1 MAKRRP
7 SGDGMVRKR
16 EDGRW
21 EGRIVVGHKENGE
34 PIFRYVLAKTQ
45 KELLAKLHR
54 DMDIYQDAQLTEDSR
69 MTLGEWLDRW
79 MEEYGAV
86 TLRPNTL
93 RSYEQYIRCYVKP
106 YLGGKIVSRVTR
118 LDIQKLYRKLKKEG
132 RVHDH
137 PEYGHELSDS
147 MVLRIHA
154 MLHRC
159 LKDAERDHI
168 VPYNPTDGVKL
179 PKSNYKPKQVLDREQ
194 MDAFLAAV
202 DKNEIWRDFFYTE
215 LTTGLRRGEICGLMW
230 RDFDE
235 NAGTLKILRSV
246 NVPKRGEMEIGE
258 TKTERGRRTIRLP
271 PSTVQ
276 RLKERKKHAVSQWI
290 FPEPLAPEKPV
301 RPSAAYYWMK
311 VLLKEA
317 GLPHIRFH
325 DLRHTFATMALENGM
340 DIKTL
345 SAMLGHVSAATTLD
359 IYTHITCDMLSE
371 AAAKIDRGLGN
382 EVAED
387 SAEANPLTDFQPVM
401 RRTRKPGTGCITEI
415 NDHLFEGRYSPTWP
429 DGTKHSKC
437 IYAHTREECE
447 EKLKVLIQQL
457 NTERKAIQ
465 DRMRGIPSPEKLT
478 KKQRQIWEYMRLCPD
493 ETNYS
498 TIAKGAKVT
507 RHTVAKHFEMI
518 QKMLGIQKTAPHPLL
533 DCQTV
538 PLIV

>member
-21 EGRIVVGHKENGE
+21 EGRIVVGHKENGD

-45 KELLAKLHR
+45 KELLAKLHH
-54 DMDIYQDAQLTEDSR
+54 DMDLYQDAQLTEDSR

-276 RLKERKKHAVSQWI
+276 RLKDRKKHAISQWI
-290 FPEPLAPEKPV
+290 FPDPLAPEKPV

-325 DLRHTFATMALENGM
+325 DLRHPYVKHTTKIFSLRLM
-340 DIKTL
+340 DFQAQAYPDARRKTRGACQLLRVGQSRSPVRPLCNRKRFSCLPPQSKMSWILYAISMRL
-345 SAMLGHVSAATTLD
+345 SGYTSTRSISSSVSSVVSVSASKIALD
-359 IYTHITCDMLSE
+359 ASLRLSCRACSSCFCFTCANT
-371 AAAKIDRGLGN
+371 AA
-382 EVAED
+382 
-387 SAEANPLTDFQPVM
+387 
-401 RRTRKPGTGCITEI
+401 
-415 NDHLFEGRYSPTWP
+415 
-429 DGTKHSKC
+429 
-437 IYAHTREECE
+437 
-447 EKLKVLIQQL
+447 
-457 NTERKAIQ
+457 
-465 DRMRGIPSPEKLT
+465 
-478 KKQRQIWEYMRLCPD
+478 
-493 ETNYS
+493 
-498 TIAKGAKVT
+498 
-507 RHTVAKHFEMI
+507 
-518 QKMLGIQKTAPHPLL
+518 
-533 DCQTV
+533 
-538 PLIV
+538 